1 MGGSEI
7 TTPPY
12 QDVNTSVSSVMS
24 NIVQVDGLDSIDST
38 SSSEDEHSEI
48 DDSNVTTYDSQDEI
62 DPDTTPI
69 IIPSSTKPSMKQ
81 RKIMKASS
89 LPLVAVL
96 NCRSLYNK
104 PDNFKKFLNELG
116 IEVAIISESWEREE
130 LSLENLLKMPNYK
143 VHSYR
148 RAKTKAKKQPGGAC
162 AIIYKETRYKA
173 NKLNVHVPNGV
184 EACWVNLK
192 PVNQSNMVENIV
204 VGSVYVSPT
213 SKFKTASINHII
225 DTIHLLRSQFDN
237 RVNYLIGG
245 DLNRLKID
253 RILES
258 YRPLRQIITSATR
271 QSAILENVI
280 TDLHTMYQ
288 TPQCLPPLQVDDD
301 KAGSDSDHNIA
312 VLPPITLDI
321 SSKPVKKPVVTRP
334 LPQSGVD
341 QFGQFICRHGWE
353 EVLGE
358 QNIHKKVE
366 NFHKTLRTNLDMFFP
381 EKTVMVSYLD
391 RKWMTPQLKDLNRRT
406 KREFYKNRKSP
417 KWRRLKN
424 KFKRLK
430 RVTVKNFYSN
440 FVTEL
445 KESNPAKWYSMAKRL
460 GAEQNSKTGELSV
473 ECLKGL
479 SNQQAAEQVAEHF
492 SKISQEYSPL
502 DLEQLPAYLPAP
514 EILQVEETEVAERLY
529 KLKSR
534 KSTQPIDLPSTLR
547 KQFPCEL
554 ATPLTDII
562 NTCLSQHQYPSLWK
576 HEWVVPAEKV
586 VNPTLLKHL
595 RKISLT
601 SEFSL
606 VFEGILKDWIME
618 DIAPK
623 IDKGQF
629 GNQKGTGTEHMMV
642 KLMDRLLDLLDKNNN
657 RSAVIASLIDWASA
671 FDRQDPT
678 LAIQKFIQMGVR
690 PSIVPVLASYL
701 TDRQMQVKFNNSYS
715 GTHKL
720 PGGGPQGTLVGL
732 IEYFVQSNDNADCVD
747 EDLRFKFVDDLSIL
761 ELVMLSGL
769 LTEYNFKQHVASDI
783 GIDEMYVPPTSLKTQ
798 DNLNTIADWTQLNKM
813 KLNKDKTSYMVFSR
827 SETEFATRL
836 NIEGDTIDR
845 VEETKLVGVWL
856 TTWLDWDKNTR
867 EICKKAYARL
877 TMLTKLKYVGVPKE
891 DLIQIYILY
900 VRSLLEYCSTVWHS
914 TLTVEQSDNL
924 ERVQK
929 LCLKIILG
937 NQYQGYDDALDKCS
951 LERLNIRRETKCL
964 NFGLKCLLHP
974 VHSEMFPVN
983 PQVLTNPDARISE
996 HFQVNF
1002 AKTDSYR
1009 DSAVPYIQRML
1020 NQYVKKQQKT
1030 R

>member
-1 MGGSEI
+1 M
-7 TTPPY
+7 TAPPY
-12 QDVNTSVSSVMS
+12 RDVNTTVSSVIS
-24 NIVQVDGLDSIDST
+24 NIVQVDGVNSINSS
-38 SSSEDEHSEI
+38 SSSEDELS
-48 DDSNVTTYDSQDEI
+48 DTDNSNVTNYDSQDEI

-69 IIPSSTKPSMKQ
+69 IIPASSKPSLKQ
-81 RKIMKASS
+81 RKILKASS
-89 LPLVAVL
+89 LPLAAVL

-104 PDNFKKFLNELG
+104 PDNFKKFMNELG

-130 LSLENLLKMPNYK
+130 LSLENLLQMPNYK

-148 RAKTKAKKQPGGAC
+148 RPKTKAKKQPGGAC
-162 AIIYKETRYKA
+162 AIIYKETRFKA
-173 NKLNVHVPNGV
+173 NKLNVYVPNGV
-184 EACWVNLK
+184 EACWIILK
-192 PVNQSNMVENIV
+192 PINQSNMIENIV

-225 DTIHLLRSQFDN
+225 DTIHLLRAQFDN

-258 YRPLRQIITSATR
+258 YTPLRQIITSATR

-288 TPQCLPPLQVDDD
+288 TPQCLPPLQVDED

-312 VLPPITLDI
+312 VLPPITLNN
-321 SSKPVKKPVVTRP
+321 SSKPVKRSVVTRP
-334 LPQSGVD
+334 LPQSGVE
-341 QFGQFICRHGWE
+341 QFGQFICGHGWE

-358 QNIHKKVE
+358 QNLDKKVE

-381 EKTVMVSYLD
+381 EKSVMVSCLD
-391 RKWMTPQLKDLNRRT
+391 RKWMTPQLKNLNRRT

-417 KWRRLKN
+417 KW
-424 KFKRLK
+424 KRLK
-430 RVTVKNFYSN
+430 KKFKKLKRSTVKNFYSN

-460 GAEQNSKTGELSV
+460 GAEQNNKTGELSV
-473 ECLKGL
+473 DCLKGL

-492 SKISQEYSPL
+492 SRISQEYSPL
-502 DLEQLPAYLPAP
+502 DMEKLPAYLPAP
-514 EILQVEETEVAERLY
+514 EILQVEEADVAERLY
-529 KLKSR
+529 KLKCR

-562 NTCLSQHQYPSLWK
+562 NTCLSQHKYPSLWK
-576 HEWVVPAEKV
+576 HEWVIPAEKIS
-586 VNPTLLKHL
+586 NPVLLKHL

-629 GNQKGTGTEHMMV
+629 GNQKGTGTEHLMV
-642 KLMDRLLDLLDKNNN
+642 KLMDKLLDLLDKNNN

-671 FDRQDPT
+671 FDRQDAT

-690 PSIVPVLASYL
+690 PAVVPVLASYL
-701 TDRQMQVKFNNSYS
+701 TERQMQVKFNDTYS

-732 IEYFVQSNDNADCVD
+732 IEYFVQSNDNADCVE
-747 EDLRFKFVDDLSIL
+747 EDLRFKFVDDLSVL
-761 ELVMLSGL
+761 ELVMLNGL

-783 GIDEMYVPPTSLKTQ
+783 GIDEMYVPPTSLNTQ
-798 DNLNTIADWTQLNKM
+798 ETLNKIADWTDVNKMQLNKE
-813 KLNKDKTSYMVFSR
+813 KTNYMIFSR

-836 NIEGDTIDR
+836 TLEGNTLDR

-867 EICKKAYARL
+867 ETCKKAYARL

-891 DLIQIYILY
+891 DLIHIYILY

-914 TLTVEQSDNL
+914 TLTVEQSNNL

-937 NQYQGYDDALDKCS
+937 EDYHGYDDALEKCG
-951 LERLNIRRETKCL
+951 LERLTLRREAKCL
-964 NFGLKCLLHP
+964 NFGLKSLLHP
-974 VHSEMFPVN
+974 IHSEMFPVN
-983 PQVLTNPDARISE
+983 PQVLTNPDSRIGE
-996 HFQVNF
+996 HFVVNH
-1002 AKTDSYR
+1002 AKRDSYR

-1020 NQYVKKQQKT
+1020 NEYVKQQKKT